1 LIVGSFIIGINAI
14 GDPSSTLA
22 TVASLLPPSAPLVMP
37 SRIVLGETGLWGA
50 LLSAGVSI
58 GTTIALV
65 PIATTIYSG
74 AVLRPGR
81 VKLRQ
86 VLRADS

>member
-1 LIVGSFIIGINAI
+1 
-14 GDPSSTLA
+14 
-22 TVASLLPPSAPLVMP
+22 
-37 SRIVLGETGLWGA
+37 
-50 LLSAGVSI
+50 
-58 GTTIALV
+58 V